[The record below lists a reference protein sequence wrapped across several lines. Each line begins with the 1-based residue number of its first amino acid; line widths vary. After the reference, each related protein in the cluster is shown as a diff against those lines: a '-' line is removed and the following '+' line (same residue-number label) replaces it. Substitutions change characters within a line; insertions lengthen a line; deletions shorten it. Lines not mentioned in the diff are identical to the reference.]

1 MKKDLNYYLNLPY
14 TISVK
19 KLKDGDY
26 YAEYTDA
33 NLTKNT
39 LMAGWGK
46 NEMEAIND
54 LKEAFSCFVESAL
67 KDGDFIPEPNDK
79 SVRVNICLPR
89 SLLNAIDKVTKNR
102 SKFLK
107 DAANKIDELISN
119 KNLFLRLSEN
129 ARKSIEKI
137 DIKIT
142 TKKELELLNV

>member
-102 SKFLK
+102 SKFLSE
-107 DAANKIDELISN
+107 AANMKLAEI
-119 KNLFLRLSEN
+119 
-129 ARKSIEKI
+129 
-137 DIKIT
+137 
-142 TKKELELLNV
+142 